1 MDISN
6 NSSSVARSCW
16 KKFYWRYNEKLTPI
30 RQSPALTLGRVV
42 HEAFDLYY
50 TGTPVQDVILHIK
63 KTFDEEIDKA
73 APDESEYLVI
83 QKFTAL
89 GMFAHCNFLDTKKF
103 EEIQSEKEFRVKLI
117 PGVYFT
123 GRLDGLVKKRGLW
136 WVRELKTTSQ
146 SQRQFH
152 QRCATSS
159 QGTAYVWAMK
169 KLGYDVKGIMYD
181 FIKKPLL
188 RKRVCEDQFEY
199 GSRILADYKNK
210 PDFYFGQIF
219 SYRNDLE
226 LRMWEE
232 DAISL
237 AKDIQAKAKSG
248 RYYRNTSACYSYNS
262 ECPYKKI
269 CFEEQPDNLM
279 LQLYFRRDGQAIN
292 EKGGIFYD
300 GRNENEGE
308 EAGADNSGYAE

>member
-30 RQSPALTLGRVV
+30 RQAPALTLGRVV

-50 TGTPVQDVILHIK
+50 KGTPVQEILVFIK
-63 KTFDEEIDKA
+63 KTFDEEISRS

-89 GMFAHCNFLDTKKF
+89 GMFGHCNFLDKDKF
-103 EEIQSEKEFRVKLI
+103 EKIESEKEFRMKLM
-117 PGVYFT
+117 PGVWFT
-123 GRLDGLVKKRGLW
+123 GRLDGLVKTRGVW

-152 QRCATSS
+152 QRCESSS
-159 QGTAYVWAMK
+159 QGTAYVWAMR
-169 KLGYDVKGIMYD
+169 KLGYDVKGIMYE

-188 RKRVCEDQFEY
+188 RKRVSEDQFEF
-199 GSRILADYKNK
+199 GSRILGDYKKK
-210 PDFYFGQIF
+210 PTFYFGQIY
-219 SYRNDLE
+219 SYRNDIVVNE
-226 LRMWEE
+226 WEK

-237 AKDIQAKAKSG
+237 AKEILRKKKSG
-248 RYYRNTSACYSYNS
+248 EYYRNTNACFSYNS

-269 CFEEQPDNLM
+269 CFEEKPDNLM
-279 LQLYFRRDGQAIN
+279 LQLYFKKDGCAID
-292 EKGGIFYD
+292 EKGGAIYD
-300 GRNENEGE
+300 TE
-308 EAGADNSGYAE
+308 ETRQDSSRSD